1 MSYSLFVDGDV
12 LLDEE
17 LLESDEADAGLS
29 ADFES
34 DFVSDLVSDFVSGD
48 LLSPSAEAFISD
60 RFDFE
65 A

>member
-1 MSYSLFVDGDV
+1 LGEGEGE
-12 LLDEE
+12 LEE
-17 LLESDEADAGLS
+17 DAELPESERGVP
-29 ADFES
+29 DFES
-34 DFVSDLVSDFVSGD
+34 DFVSDFVSGD